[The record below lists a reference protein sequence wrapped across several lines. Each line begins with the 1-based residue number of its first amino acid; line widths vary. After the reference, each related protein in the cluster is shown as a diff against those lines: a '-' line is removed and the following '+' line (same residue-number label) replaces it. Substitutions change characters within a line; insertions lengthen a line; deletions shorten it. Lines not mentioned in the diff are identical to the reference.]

1 MRHARRYAAAA
12 AAALVV
18 STAAT
23 WWSQR
28 DSNHYLSGETTDF
41 VAIFSA
47 PPPADSA
54 QTRAELGALLTLQR
68 IRTPAEVAAA
78 QADRRKDISRFLAAL
93 GLDTTHPPKLPHLQ
107 ALTDDVE
114 ADIGPYLRA
123 AKQKFRRLR
132 PYEIEPKLEP
142 CIDDVK
148 GDLSYPSGHS
158 TYGYLMSY
166 LLIEMVPE
174 REMLLTRRADEFA
187 HQRMVCGVHFES
199 DILAGREAAS
209 YLFTTLAVLPDF
221 RRDLD
226 AATSEVRAALGLAQ
240 RAPR

>member
-1 MRHARRYAAAA
+1 VRLARRYAAAA
-12 AAALVV
+12 VIALVV
-18 STAAT
+18 SSAAT

-28 DSNHYLSGETTDF
+28 DSHHYLSGETTDF
-41 VAIFSA
+41 VGVFSA
-47 PPPADSA
+47 PPAPDSA

-68 IRTPAEVAAA
+68 IRTPADVAAA
-78 QADRRKDISRFLAAL
+78 RADRKKDISRFYAAL
-93 GLDTTHPPKLPHLQ
+93 GLDAAHPPKLPHLQ

-114 ADIGPYLRA
+114 ADIGPYVRA
-123 AKQKFRRLR
+123 AKRKFRRLR
-132 PYEIEPKLEP
+132 PYEIEPRLEP
-142 CIDDVK
+142 CIADLQ

-174 REMLLTRRADEFA
+174 REKSLTRRADEFA

-199 DILAGREAAS
+199 DLLAGREAAS
-209 YLFTTLAVLPDF
+209 FLFLTLDVLPDF

-226 AATSEVRAALGLAQ
+226 VAMSEVRAALELSP